1 MPTSRKQLVTINSL
15 DGLLGSFFVDVPP
28 DYHFET
34 TRLQIYPID
43 YFRPF
48 LRIPTPLNRATFSYL
63 LLQRRGS
70 GVVQVNA
77 DTITMRSRGAM
88 FVNRGSVVSLRSLHP
103 STSGWMIMY
112 DDAIAA
118 RALHPRTIEHIAV
131 LRSSIALSADTLSWA
146 AELCALLTRQVPLE
160 PTTQQ
165 PVCDHLFGAL
175 VERLLAESAPAS
187 PRRIDRAESL
197 DRQFRR
203 LAFENAMTE
212 GSVGFYAERLN
223 VSENYLLRCV
233 GGSSGRSPKE
243 WIIDVRLMHAQKL
256 LRTTDATV
264 AEIAAQSGFD
274 DASYFGRLFRRR
286 FGMSPRSFRTMPD
299 QDLSG

>member
-1 MPTSRKQLVTINSL
+1 MRTSRRQLVTINSI
-15 DGLLGSFFVDVPP
+15 DGLLESFFTGVPP

-48 LRIPTPLNRATFSYL
+48 LRIPTPPGRASFSFL
-63 LLQRRGS
+63 LLQRKGR
-70 GVVQVNA
+70 GVVQINA
-77 DTITMRSRGAM
+77 DLITMRSRGAM
-88 FVNRGSVVSLRSLHP
+88 FVTRGSIVSLRSLHP

-112 DDAIAA
+112 DDAVAA
-118 RALHPRTIEHIAV
+118 RVLHPRTVERIAG
-131 LRSSIALSADTLSWA
+131 LRSSIPLSADTAGWA
-146 AELCALLTRQVPLE
+146 EELCMLLAKQTAIE
-160 PTTQQ
+160 ATAHQ

-175 VERLLAESAPAS
+175 VERVLAENAPAS
-187 PRRIDRAESL
+187 PRRVDRAESL

-203 LAFENAMTE
+203 LAFDNAVAE

-233 GGSSGRSPKE
+233 SKSSGRSPKE

-274 DASYFGRLFRRR
+274 DSSYFGRLFRRR
-286 FGMSPRSFRTMPD
+286 FGMSPRSFRTIPG
-299 QDLSG
+299 QDLSE